1 MKRRILFALII
12 LGLLG
17 PGQAAKRDANAPAVH
32 LFESLWMV
40 TYIDDTGLETV
51 AEARAASGE
60 MAPLMAV
67 DEERLKSIIEAGK
80 MLAATRQIK
89 LRLLKF
95 SQRSEIGEF
104 QPR

>member
-1 MKRRILFALII
+1 MKKSMMFALVI
-12 LGLLG
+12 LGFLV
-17 PGQAAKRDANAPAVH
+17 PGQAAKRDSSAPAVH
-32 LFESLWMV
+32 LFENLWVV
-40 TYIDDTGLETV
+40 TYIDDTGYESV

-60 MAPLMAV
+60 IAPLMAV

-104 QPR
+104 LPH